1 MKKILAALAAA
12 ALTLSMSGC
21 FSTGTDNAMADY
33 DFKSMNTDFVQLRE
47 PSEGDTIAIIDTDYG
62 EIRVVLYEDYAP
74 NTTAAFIQHAK
85 NGDYDNMP
93 VYGVLSGSY
102 FMTGG
107 RENARG
113 AYTGRSD
120 DSELI
125 ANECTPDL
133 WPFTGALMS
142 YSEKTG
148 YGDARWLICDSD
160 KENITED
167 SINELKDSVANR
179 EDETERANL
188 LYLFDKFYEVGGVFG
203 AAGYTTVFGQTYEG
217 LDVVEKLCSI
227 PAENNGRASVDVYI
241 KSVTI
246 SVYSSEE

>member
-1 MKKILAALAAA
+1 MKKILAAFAAA
-12 ALTLSMSGC
+12 ALTLSLSGC
-21 FSTGTDNAMADY
+21 FSTGTNNAMESYNFAE
-33 DFKSMNTDFVQLRE
+33 MNTDFIQLRG
-47 PSEGDTIAIIDTDYG
+47 PVEGDTIAIIDTDYG
-62 EIRVVLYEDYAP
+62 EIRAVLYEQYAP
-74 NTTAAFIQHAK
+74 NTVAAFIERAN
-85 NGDYDNMP
+85 NGEYDNNV
-93 VYGVLSGSY
+93 VYAVIEDSY

-107 RENARG
+107 HENAKG
-113 AYTGRSD
+113 NYIGRTD
-120 DSELI
+120 ENELI

-148 YGDARWLICDSD
+148 YGDARWLIAASD

-167 SINELKDSVANR
+167 AINQLKESAANR
-179 EDETERANL
+179 ENEVEREKL

-217 LDVVEKLCSI
+217 LDVVEKLCAIPTESNGKTSI
-227 PAENNGRASVDVYI
+227 DVYI

-246 SVYSSEE
+246 SEYHAEE